1 MEMREYLDTLSEQI
15 RCKKARPMIVEEIE
29 QHIEDQAE
37 AYRAG
42 GMEEKEALQKAV
54 KEMGDPVE
62 AGVALDRVHRPKM
75 QWELVMI
82 AVVLSLIGMIVQIII
97 FKGSTLGNGADAL
110 EIRNSYIIKAVVN
123 TLLSFAV
130 MAAVCVIDYTVLA
143 KHPVALWWCCCILLV
158 FYYFIYGYRML
169 MRNAFSY
176 YMMTLMVPVFAAI
189 LFRYRGKG
197 FRGMIKCFLLLAV
210 MGVVLLANH
219 APMSG
224 AMEMSA
230 AILLV
235 LTVAVLKGWFG
246 DKKAGKLALIWVP
259 TLGLPAAIAADAY
272 FNNGNLRVLAE
283 YQAARIRAMFDQSE
297 PSYQVMAVRQ
307 ELGNMTLLG
316 NRELPLSTLPSIQN
330 DYVVTSMF
338 TYFGAAFTILVLCV
352 VVYFIW
358 KIFHISFRQKNQLG
372 FIVSISCG
380 GLLFIKSLNYLISNL
395 GFYSVFSQMS
405 MPFLSYGL
413 GNALVNGVLVGLLL
427 SVYRNT
433 NIVSENNIRS
443 KYVFRLPI
451 QKV

>member
-197 FRGMIKCFLLLAV
+197 FRGMIKCLLLLAV

-259 TLGLPAAIAADAY
+259 TFGLTGGD
-272 FNNGNLRVLAE
+272 
-283 YQAARIRAMFDQSE
+283 
-297 PSYQVMAVRQ
+297 
-307 ELGNMTLLG
+307 
-316 NRELPLSTLPSIQN
+316 
-330 DYVVTSMF
+330 
-338 TYFGAAFTILVLCV
+338 
-352 VVYFIW
+352 
-358 KIFHISFRQKNQLG
+358 
-372 FIVSISCG
+372 CG
-380 GLLFIKSLNYLISNL
+380 GRLF
-395 GFYSVFSQMS
+395 Q
-405 MPFLSYGL
+405 
-413 GNALVNGVLVGLLL
+413 
-427 SVYRNT
+427 
-433 NIVSENNIRS
+433 
-443 KYVFRLPI
+443 
-451 QKV
+451 

>member
-82 AVVLSLIGMIVQIII
+82 AVVLSLIGMIVQITI

-143 KHPVALWWCCCILLV
+143 KHPVALWWGCCILLV

-197 FRGMIKCFLLLAV
+197 FRGMIKCLLLLAV

-358 KIFHISFRQKNQLG
+358 KIIG
-372 FIVSISCG
+372 
-380 GLLFIKSLNYLISNL
+380 
-395 GFYSVFSQMS
+395 
-405 MPFLSYGL
+405 
-413 GNALVNGVLVGLLL
+413 
-427 SVYRNT
+427 
-433 NIVSENNIRS
+433 E
-443 KYVFRLPI
+443 FRLSL
-451 QKV
+451 